1 MWDYTDKVKDHFFN
15 PRNVG
20 KIEDPDGIGEEGSLA
35 CGDSLTLTFKLD
47 ENKRIKDAKFQT
59 FGCGSAIA
67 SASALTEIIIGKTLD
82 EAEKITNNDI
92 ADFLGGLPDEK
103 MHCSVMGRE
112 ALEAAIANSR
122 GEDVSILRERHKN
135 VVCQ

>member
-47 ENKRIKDAKFQT
+47 ENKCIKDAKFQT

-82 EAEKITNNDI
+82 DAEKII
-92 ADFLGGLPDEK
+92 K
-103 MHCSVMGRE
+103 
-112 ALEAAIANSR
+112 
-122 GEDVSILRERHKN
+122 
-135 VVCQ
+135 Q